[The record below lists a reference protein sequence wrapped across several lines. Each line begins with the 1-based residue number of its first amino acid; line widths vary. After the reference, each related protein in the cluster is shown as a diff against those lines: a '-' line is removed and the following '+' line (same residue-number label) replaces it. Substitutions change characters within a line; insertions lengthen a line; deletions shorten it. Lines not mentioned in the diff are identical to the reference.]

1 MTRFTVSLATLFVM
15 FFLCRSAAA
24 QRLVTGGGF
33 GIGTGLQRS
42 DLIQDGL
49 FQRARTRIVAQ
60 LDFRSDEDM
69 SQGLGIVGIFE
80 IEPKVGFGIEPRY
93 QRWLGKVV
101 SGFVG
106 VPIILVPKSLVGV
119 DVGVDFN
126 LPLGKSGLSVFLEP
140 SLAAMPFGTD
150 LPGDHLL
157 IWGLVSAGVHGI
169 F

>member
-1 MTRFTVSLATLFVM
+1 MTRWTVSLATVVVM

-24 QRLVTGGGF
+24 QRLVTGGGI

-42 DLIQDGL
+42 DLIQEGL
-49 FQRARTRIVAQ
+49 FQRARTRIVVP

-80 IEPKVGFGIEPRY
+80 VEPKVGFGVEPRY
-93 QRWLGKVV
+93 QRWFGKML

-119 DVGVDFN
+119 DAGVDFH
-126 LPLGKSGLSVFLEP
+126 LPFGKSGMSIFVEP
-140 SLAAMPFGTD
+140 SIAAMPFGTD

-157 IWGLVSAGVHGI
+157 IWGLISAGVYGQ